1 MTTRPMSTSAWA
13 TTDIHRLPR
22 GASRATRSIHKM
34 PGLSRGISRKPR
46 WMASM

>member
-1 MTTRPMSTSAWA
+1 MTTRPMRTRAWA

-22 GASRATRSIHKM
+22 GASTATSSIHRM